1 MTVNLKTL
9 LKKIEKKSGKQK
21 AEGKKNYVKV
31 NNHFQHSWKL
41 SKKEKRPKL
50 NLSWL
55 NREKTKIEKF

>member
-31 NNHFQHSWKL
+31 NNHFQHS
-41 SKKEKRPKL
+41 
-50 NLSWL
+50 
-55 NREKTKIEKF
+55 